1 MKRLLA
7 LAVPLALG
15 GCSEPVVRVETALDG
30 RPIADLPV
38 WLLSYDR
45 LALQDSLVQESD
57 EPEPAIPAGLVL
69 ELETLRSGA
78 APAAD
83 DSLAAVRRQRRAEL
97 EGRADSIRIARRAW
111 REQVLGSLDS
121 LARQQEEA
129 TGFGARVDT
138 TDARGLALLSGS
150 EGRLWVWAVY
160 VVADGALEWS
170 VPVVLRGDTA
180 RVRLDR
186 DNARVRRLY

>member
-15 GCSEPVVRVETALDG
+15 GCAGPVVRVEASLEG

-45 LALQDSLVQESD
+45 RALQDSLVQESD
-57 EPEPAIPAGLVL
+57 EPEPAIPAELVQ
-69 ELETLRSGA
+69 ELETLQSGA
-78 APAAD
+78 APAD
-83 DSLAAVRRQRRAEL
+83 DSLAAVRRQRTTEL
-97 EGRADSIRIARRAW
+97 AVRADSIRSARRDW
-111 REQVLGSLDS
+111 RERVLGSLDS
-121 LARQQEEA
+121 LARAQEQA
-129 TGFGARVDT
+129 TGVGARVDT
-138 TDARGLALLSGS
+138 TDAGGVARLPGS

-170 VPVVLRGDTA
+170 LPVVVRGDSLT
-180 RVRLDR
+180 VRLDR
-186 DNARVRRLY
+186 ENARVRRLY